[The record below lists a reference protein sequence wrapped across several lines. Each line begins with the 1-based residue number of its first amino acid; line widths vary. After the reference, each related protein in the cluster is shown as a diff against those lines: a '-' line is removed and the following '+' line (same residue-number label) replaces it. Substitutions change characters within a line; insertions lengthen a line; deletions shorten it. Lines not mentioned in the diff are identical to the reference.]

1 MNPTGPWDDA
11 MRLALTEAQAA
22 LAADD
27 VPVGAVVLDASGA
40 VVATGHNT
48 RESHHDPTGHA
59 EVVALRAAA
68 ATLGEWRLTGC
79 TLVVTLEPCTM
90 CAGAAVLSRVE
101 RVVFAAYD
109 EKAGAVGSLWDVVR
123 DRRLNHRPEIIGGVL
138 AAESTALL
146 EAFFA
151 RHRDFGGSEGVR

>member
-1 MNPTGPWDDA
+1 MSSPGPWDDA

-40 VVATGHNT
+40 VVGTGHNT

-68 ATLGEWRLTGC
+68 AARGEWRLSGC

-90 CAGAAVLSRVE
+90 CAGAVVLSRVD
-101 RVVFAAYD
+101 RLVFGAYD
-109 EKAGAVGSLWDVVR
+109 DKLGAVGSLWDVVR
-123 DRRLNHRPEIIGGVL
+123 DRRLNHRPEVVAGVL

-146 EAFFA
+146 DGFFA
-151 RHRDFGGSEGVR
+151 HHRSAGLR